1 MKPEIV
7 VYCCANSTA
16 VPEDVENLIPE
27 DMATLKISRLPCSGR
42 TDVLYILRAIEGGA
56 SMALVV
62 GCPEGQCQFLEGN
75 LRARMRVRYANRLL
89 AEAGL
94 GDERVRMV
102 NIDPGDDQAFAT
114 ALRDTVAK
122 AGQLGSWLTSK
133 AS

>member
-16 VPEDVENLIPE
+16 VPDDAEKLIPE
-27 DMATLKISRLPCSGR
+27 ERATIRISRLPCSGR
-42 TDVLYILRAIEGGA
+42 TDVLYILQAIENGA
-56 SMALVV
+56 AMALVV

-94 GDERVRMV
+94 GNERVRMV
-102 NIDPGDDQAFAT
+102 NVDPSDESAFGA
-114 ALRDTVAK
+114 ALRDTLAK
-122 AGQLGSWLTSK
+122 AEALGPWLQSK